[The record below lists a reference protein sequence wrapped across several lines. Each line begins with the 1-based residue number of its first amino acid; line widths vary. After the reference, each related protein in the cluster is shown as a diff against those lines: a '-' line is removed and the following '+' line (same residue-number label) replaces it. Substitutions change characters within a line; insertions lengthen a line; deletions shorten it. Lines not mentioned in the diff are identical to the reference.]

1 MFDLARN
8 VRRLARTLA
17 LAAALIAPAA
27 FAADEAPTPAE
38 AEEVRRLGETYLGH
52 LDRGEYDA
60 AHAMFSEQMRRM
72 TPLGAWRDTTRASR
86 ADWGALQGREQVR
99 ITAYRDPKDAPHPG
113 LYIAVDYVS
122 RYAHLAQ
129 HTQYLVWHRE
139 REGEAFALIRH
150 ESNAVE
156 KQAAAKGAPHPGAE
170 PGRIPYPNIETA
182 RAALL
187 ARDDVRRQEQDGWLI
202 VIVPSEHAIWSFTPA
217 GHPAHPSMVLRMPVQ
232 RDGNILLSLDVMC
245 GADKPACDALTEE
258 FRALNA
264 RMTEDMRR
272 RVDQGRSP

>member
-1 MFDLARN
+1 MPDFARSL
-8 VRRLARTLA
+8 RRFARTLA
-17 LAAALIAPAA
+17 LAAALIAPVAA
-27 FAADEAPTPAE
+27 AQDNAPTPTE

-52 LDRGEYDA
+52 LDRGEYDR
-60 AHAMFSEQMRRM
+60 AHAMFSADMRRM
-72 TPLGAWRDTTRASR
+72 APLPAWRETTQATRAE
-86 ADWGALQGREQVR
+86 WGALAGREQVR
-99 ITAYRDPKDAPHPG
+99 ITAYRDPKDAPRPG

-122 RYAHLAQ
+122 RYANLAQ

-139 REGEAFALIRH
+139 REGDAFALIRH
-150 ESNAVE
+150 ETNAVE
-156 KQAAAKGAPHPGAE
+156 KQAAARGAPLPGAE

-187 ARDDVRRQEQDGWLI
+187 ARDDVRQREENGWLI
-202 VIVPSEHAIWSFTPA
+202 LTVPSEYAIWSFTPA

-232 RDGNILLSLDVMC
+232 RDGEILLSLDVMC

-264 RMTEDMRR
+264 RMSEQMRR
-272 RVDQGRSP
+272 GTDKGRNP